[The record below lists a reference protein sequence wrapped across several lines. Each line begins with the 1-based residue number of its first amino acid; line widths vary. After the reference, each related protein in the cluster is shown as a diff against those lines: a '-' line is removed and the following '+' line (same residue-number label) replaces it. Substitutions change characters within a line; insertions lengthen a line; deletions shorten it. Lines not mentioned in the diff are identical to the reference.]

1 MWPWGIPLPPWG
13 GRDQQLR
20 GEPFCLRSAGN
31 YPELISASVTDG
43 TCQAAVT
50 DDLLQPRETQDGG
63 TLPTQLNAVD
73 AETTLVT
80 LSIGGNDLGFGDV
93 AGCVRG

>member
-1 MWPWGIPLPPWG
+1 M
-13 GRDQQLR
+13 
-20 GEPFCLRSAGN
+20 
-31 YPELISASVTDG
+31 
-43 TCQAAVT
+43 T

-93 AGCVRG
+93 AGCVRE